1 MEGARVHAILR
12 VSPAP
17 VRSLKNISGQPKET
31 YMARSSRRSAFLV
44 LFIIL
49 ACGCAGMLFGQ
60 HLTSN
65 TSSGDGDVRESL
77 RSFTDVYDV
86 VQQNYAEPVSPDKA
100 IYNGAIPGMLR
111 VLDPHSNFFDPK
123 SYAAL
128 REEQRGKYYGVG
140 MQVGPRNNKVIVIA
154 PFAGA
159 PAYRAGI
166 RPGDVIIAVD
176 GKPTDNMSTSDV
188 AELLK
193 GPKGTTVKITML
205 REGSD
210 KPLDFTVVRDEIPR
224 YSVDVHFMIRPGIG
238 YVHISGFQET
248 TEHELRQALD
258 ELGDIHGLIL
268 DLRQNPGGLLSEGV
282 GVADQFLKKGQ
293 VIVSHHGRASAEKVY
308 KAAHGNGGKDY
319 PLVVLVNRGT
329 ASAAEIVAGAIQD
342 HDRGL
347 IAGETT
353 FGKGLVQ
360 TVYPLSENT
369 GLALTTAKYYTP
381 SGRLIQRDYS
391 NISLYDYYY
400 NDRENGDASTTNH
413 EVKMTDSGRTVYGG
427 GGISPDVKIASPK
440 TNKFQDTLLEKYA
453 FFNFAKHYVIN
464 HKVSKQFEVD
474 DAAMQEFRKY
484 LDDQKITFT
493 EADLADNNEWI
504 RTSIKAE
511 LFINEFG
518 QQEGMRVHA
527 DGDPEVQKALDL
539 LPQAKQLA
547 DNAKKVIAQRNNAR
561 LTAQQGDVP
570 EAQSVKR

>member
-1 MEGARVHAILR
+1 
-12 VSPAP
+12 
-17 VRSLKNISGQPKET
+17 
-31 YMARSSRRSAFLV
+31 MARSSRRSAVLV
-44 LFIIL
+44 LVIVI

-60 HLTSN
+60 RLTS
-65 TSSGDGDVRESL
+65 TAIPSDGDIRDSL
-77 RSFTDVYDV
+77 HEFTQVYEV
-86 VQQNYAEPVSPDKA
+86 VQQNYAEPVSADKA

-123 SYAAL
+123 SYSAL

-154 PFAGA
+154 PFTGA

-166 RPGDVIIAVD
+166 RPGDVIVAVD

-193 GPKGTTVKITML
+193 GPKNTTVKITVL
-205 REGSD
+205 REGTD
-210 KPLDFTVVRDEIPR
+210 KPLDFSVVRDEIPR

-238 YVHISGFQET
+238 YMHVSGFQET
-248 TEHELRQALD
+248 TEHEVAEALD
-258 ELGDIHGLIL
+258 EMGPNLQGLIL

-282 GVADQFLKKGQ
+282 GVADKFLKKGQ

-347 IAGETT
+347 IVGEST

-381 SGRLIQRDYS
+381 SGRLIQRDY
-391 NISLYDYYY
+391 NGVSLYDYYY
-400 NDRENGDASTTNH
+400 NNRDNEGSADTSTTNR

-427 GGISPDVKIASPK
+427 GGINPDINIPPIK
-440 TNKFQDTLLEKYA
+440 TNAFQDQLLQKYT

-464 HKVSKQFEVD
+464 HKVTKQFEVD
-474 DAAMQEFRKY
+474 EQVMQEFRKF
-484 LDDQKITFT
+484 LDEQKIPFN
-493 EADLADNNEWI
+493 EAELAQNNDWL
-504 RTSIKAE
+504 RSNIKTE

-518 QQEGMRVHA
+518 QQEGMKIHTET
-527 DGDPEVQKALDL
+527 DPAVAKALDL
-539 LPQAKQLA
+539 LPKAKDLA
-547 DNAKKVIAQRNNAR
+547 ENAKKTIAARNNAH
-561 LTAQQGDVP
+561 LTASQQ
-570 EAQSVKR
+570 ETAKAATTTNR

>member
-1 MEGARVHAILR
+1 
-12 VSPAP
+12 
-17 VRSLKNISGQPKET
+17 
-31 YMARSSRRSAFLV
+31 MARSTRRSALLV
-44 LFIIL
+44 LTIIL
-49 ACGCAGMLFGQ
+49 VCGCIGMLFGQ
-60 HLTSN
+60 RLTS
-65 TSSGDGDVRESL
+65 TASSGDNDGDIRDSL
-77 RSFTDVYDV
+77 RSFSDVYKV
-86 VQQNYAEPVSPDKA
+86 VQQNYAEPVDPDKA

-166 RPGDVIIAVD
+166 RPGDIIIAVD

-210 KPLDFTVVRDEIPR
+210 KPLDFTIVRDEIPR
-224 YSVDVHFMIRPGIG
+224 YSVDVHFLIRPGIG
-238 YVHISGFQET
+238 YIHISGFQET
-248 TEHELRQALD
+248 TEKEVRDALD
-258 ELGDIHGLIL
+258 EFGDIHGLIL

-308 KAAHGNGGKDY
+308 KASHGNGGKDY
-319 PLVVLVNRGT
+319 PIVVLVNRGT

-391 NISLYDYYY
+391 GVSLYDYYY
-400 NDRENGDASTTNH
+400 NDRENGDVNISNH

-427 GGISPDVKIASPK
+427 GGISPDVKIPNPK

-464 HKVSKQFEVD
+464 HKVTKQFEVD
-474 DAAMQEFRKY
+474 EAVMQEFRKF
-484 LDDQKITFT
+484 LDEQKIPFT
-493 EADLADNNEWI
+493 EADLAENSDWI
-504 RTSIKAE
+504 HSNIKAE

-518 QQEGMRVHA
+518 QQEGMKVHA
-527 DGDPEVQKALDL
+527 EQDPEVEKALEL

-547 DNAKKVIAQRNNAR
+547 DNAKKIIAQRNNAR
-561 LTAQQGDVP
+561 LTAQQS
-570 EAQSVKR
+570 EAATSSR

>member
-1 MEGARVHAILR
+1 
-12 VSPAP
+12 
-17 VRSLKNISGQPKET
+17 
-31 YMARSSRRSAFLV
+31 
-44 LFIIL
+44 
-49 ACGCAGMLFGQ
+49 MLFGQ
-60 HLTSN
+60 RLTS
-65 TSSGDGDVRESL
+65 TSASSSGDSEVRDSL
-77 RSFTDVYDV
+77 RSFTQVYEV
-86 VQQNYAEPVSPDKA
+86 VQQNYAEPVNPDKA

-193 GPKGTTVKITML
+193 GPKGTTVKITVL

-224 YSVDVHFMIRPGIG
+224 YSVDVHFLIRPGIG
-238 YVHISGFQET
+238 YIHISGFQET
-248 TEHELRQALD
+248 TEHEVRDALD
-258 ELGDIHGLIL
+258 QFGDIHGLIL

-308 KAAHGNGGKDY
+308 KASKGNGGKDY

-381 SGRLIQRDYS
+381 SGRLIQREY
-391 NISLYDYYY
+391 NGISLYDYYY
-400 NDRENGDASTTNH
+400 NDRENPDATAGNH

-427 GGISPDVKIASPK
+427 GGITPDVRIASVK

-464 HKVSKQFEVD
+464 HKVTRQFEVD
-474 DAAMQEFRKY
+474 DAVMQEFRKF
-484 LDDQKITFT
+484 LDEQKVSFT
-493 EADLADNNEWI
+493 EADLAENNDWV
-504 RTSIKAE
+504 RGNIKAE

-527 DGDPEVQKALDL
+527 ESDSEVQKALDL
-539 LPQAKQLA
+539 LPQAKALA
-547 DNAKKVIAQRNNAR
+547 DNAKKVVAQRNNAR
-561 LTAQQGDVP
+561 LTAQQADAAP
-570 EAQSVKR
+570 AAANNR

>member
-1 MEGARVHAILR
+1 
-12 VSPAP
+12 
-17 VRSLKNISGQPKET
+17 
-31 YMARSSRRSAFLV
+31 MARSSRRSAV
-44 LFIIL
+44 LILSIVL
-49 ACGCAGMLFGQ
+49 ACGCLGMVFGQ
-60 HLTSN
+60 RLTSN
-65 TSSGDGDVRESL
+65 ASSNSGDSDVRDSL
-77 RSFTDVYDV
+77 KTFSDVYRV
-86 VQQNYAEPVSPDKA
+86 VQENYAEPVSPDKS

-123 SYAAL
+123 AYAAL

-166 RPGDVIIAVD
+166 RPGDIIIAVD
-176 GKPTDNMSTSDV
+176 GKQTDNMSTSDV

-193 GPKGTTVKITML
+193 GPKGTSVKITVL

-210 KPLDFTVVRDEIPR
+210 KPLDFTVIRDEIPR

-238 YVHISGFQET
+238 YVHVSGFQET
-248 TEHELRQALD
+248 TEKEVRDALD
-258 ELGDIHGLIL
+258 EFGDIHGLIL

-308 KAAHGNGGKDY
+308 KATHGNGGKDY
-319 PLVVLVNRGT
+319 PIVVLVNRGT

-381 SGRLIQRDYS
+381 SGRLIQREYTGV
-391 NISLYDYYY
+391 SLYDYYY
-400 NDRENGDASTTNH
+400 NDRENGDSTVGNH

-427 GGISPDVKIASPK
+427 GGITPDVKIANPK

-464 HKVSKQFEVD
+464 HSVNRQFEVD
-474 DAAMQEFRKY
+474 DAVMQEFRKY
-484 LDDQKITFT
+484 LDEQKVTFT
-493 EADLADNNEWI
+493 EADLAENNDWI
-504 RTSIKAE
+504 RSNIKAE

-527 DGDPEVQKALDL
+527 ETDPEVQKGLDL
-539 LPQAKQLA
+539 LPQAKTLA
-547 DNAKKVIAQRNNAR
+547 DNAKKTIAQRNSAR
-561 LTAQQGDVP
+561 LTAQQS
-570 EAQSVKR
+570 EAATNSSR

>member
-1 MEGARVHAILR
+1 
-12 VSPAP
+12 
-17 VRSLKNISGQPKET
+17 
-31 YMARSSRRSAFLV
+31 MASSSRRSAVLV
-44 LFIIL
+44 LVIVI

-60 HLTSN
+60 RL
-65 TSSGDGDVRESL
+65 SSTAAPSDSDIRDSVHE
-77 RSFTDVYDV
+77 FTQVYEV

-123 SYAAL
+123 SYSAL

-154 PFAGA
+154 PFTGA

-193 GPKGTTVKITML
+193 GPKNTTVKITVL
-205 REGSD
+205 REGTD
-210 KPLDFTVVRDEIPR
+210 KPLDFSVVRDEIPR

-238 YVHISGFQET
+238 YMHISGFQET
-248 TEHELRQALD
+248 TEHEVAEALD
-258 ELGDIHGLIL
+258 EFGPNLNGLIL

-282 GVADQFLKKGQ
+282 GVADKFLKKGA

-347 IAGETT
+347 IVGEST

-381 SGRLIQRDYS
+381 SGRLIQRDY
-391 NISLYDYYY
+391 NGISLYDYYY
-400 NDRENGDASTTNH
+400 NNRDNDGTQASTANR

-427 GGISPDVKIASPK
+427 GGINPDIKIPPVK
-440 TNKFQDTLLEKYA
+440 TNSFQDELLQKYA

-464 HKVSKQFEVD
+464 HKVTKQFEVD
-474 DAAMQEFRKY
+474 EAVMQEFRKY
-484 LDDQKITFT
+484 LDEQKIPYN
-493 EADLADNNEWI
+493 EAELAQNSDWLRSN
-504 RTSIKAE
+504 IKSE

-518 QQEGMRVHA
+518 QQEGMKVHA
-527 DGDPEVQKALDL
+527 ESDPAVKEALDL
-539 LPQAKQLA
+539 LPKAKELA
-547 DNAKKVIAQRNNAR
+547 DNARKTIAARNNAH
-561 LTAQQGDVP
+561 LPAGQQETAK
-570 EAQSVKR
+570 AAASTTNR